1 MGPYA
6 RLLLELILKVCSI
19 CLSYLLEA
27 AVHTIKSVYMYVCMN
42 DLSGV

>member
-6 RLLLELILKVCSI
+6 RLLLELILNVCSI

-27 AVHTIKSVYMYVCMN
+27 AVHTNMFVYICFYMH
-42 DLSGV
+42 